1 MSGEKYDA
9 GKPPWDVVP
18 FEVLD
23 ELVKIL
29 NVGVKKYGKP
39 SGWQYVEDM
48 ENRYFAALMRHLS
61 AYRQGERTDPESG
74 ELHISHALCNVV
86 FLVWKELEKG
96 RSLEKPPA
104 VDQVLR
110 PRYQPFFCPSC
121 KEPQSP
127 AYVAAGVQVH
137 KPSCTALQPNDALCP
152 TCGRSEA
159 LNQPHAPWCG
169 HVLQD

>member
-39 SGWQYVEDM
+39 SGWQHVEDM

-61 AYRQGERTDPESG
+61 AYRQGEHTDPESG

-86 FLVWKELEKG
+86 FLVWKELEKT
-96 RSLEKPPA
+96 E
-104 VDQVLR
+104 
-110 PRYQPFFCPSC
+110 
-121 KEPQSP
+121 E
-127 AYVAAGVQVH
+127 
-137 KPSCTALQPNDALCP
+137 
-152 TCGRSEA
+152 
-159 LNQPHAPWCG
+159 
-169 HVLQD
+169 